1 MTTFVALGG
10 AKEIETCDISCEISA
25 LTSDKKSR
33 RKVNTSDHIVEVI
46 NSELKALAIWEQWQE
61 WQPCSRTCGAG
72 TRIRKGTCQSGINCT
87 KGEPILDIQL
97 CNGNSCGT
105 SGELSY
111 HLIADSTGMQGF

>member
-1 MTTFVALGG
+1 M
-10 AKEIETCDISCEISA
+10 
-25 LTSDKKSR
+25 
-33 RKVNTSDHIVEVI
+33 
-46 NSELKALAIWEQWQE
+46 AIWEQWQE

-111 HLIADSTGMQGF
+111 HLIADSTGMQESFEEQRCSLRFAIKEDSLRRFPPFFGSVL